1 MLKFIDENDFLLVD
15 VFKENEDGTVMW
27 VWNEGE
33 GLRTHSGML
42 FEGFIRVDENG
53 ETIDVW
59 KNLIALSKAEKIKVQ
74 WLTDEDKTQI
84 EAERQQQAEK
94 QAKAI
99 AKHKGVEIA
108 GQQISL
114 TEENQNGMAAVM
126 QGVNLAAEMGAD
138 IFPLNFNAQTPAGF
152 KLMTFEAAADFKT
165 FCLTFMAERQ
175 KFFK

>member
-1 MLKFIDENDFLLVD
+1 MLKFINTNDFMKVD
-15 VFKENEDGTVMW
+15 AFEECENGAVCWTLKENGVTHVGDIYKGFT
-27 VWNEGE
+27 
-33 GLRTHSGML
+33 RT
-42 FEGFIRVDENG
+42 DESDNK
-53 ETIDVW
+53 IDVW
-59 KNLIALSKAEKIKVQ
+59 QKLIELDEAGEISVK
-74 WLTDEDKTQI
+74 WLTQADKAAISAKESEAT
-84 EAERQQQAEK
+84 AERLETL
-94 QAKAI
+94 AKFN
-99 AKHKGVEIA
+99 GVEIA
-108 GQQISL
+108 GEQISL

>member
-1 MLKFIDENDFLLVD
+1 MLKFLDIGDFKKVD
-15 VFKENEDGTVMW
+15 AFKENENGDICWTLVDGDT
-27 VWNEGE
+27 
-33 GLRTHSGML
+33 T
-42 FEGFIRVDENG
+42 
-53 ETIDVW
+53 
-59 KNLIALSKAEKIKVQ
+59 
-74 WLTDEDKTQI
+74 
-84 EAERQQQAEK
+84 
-94 QAKAI
+94 
-99 AKHKGVEIA
+99 HKGVIPKGCTKEDSEGGVVPVWENLVALDLKGEIEVGRLGDA
-108 GQQISL
+108 EKAEIEASKQRAIENQKKTAAKFEGVEIKGVRVSL